1 MLMARFAVSIGLFV
15 STSVWAE
22 HQPGVVPIASVK
34 QLHEALI
41 TPTSDTLFR
50 AESVA
55 PADAA
60 AWRTLHNAAL
70 MLAEAANLLMIDGR
84 AKDRGQ
90 WVAFARDM
98 RNAAEAE
105 MKAIAAANLD
115 DLVTANGQLTDACMA
130 CHEPYRDGN
139 RGMLSPKN

>member
-1 MLMARFAVSIGLFV
+1 MLLARLVLAIALCASAA
-15 STSVWAE
+15 TWAE
-22 HQPGVVPIASVK
+22 QQSAVVPIASVK
-34 QLHEALI
+34 QLHEAFI
-41 TPTSDTLFR
+41 TPASDTLFQ

-55 PADAA
+55 PPNAA
-60 AWRTLHNAAL
+60 AWHTLHNAAL
-70 MLAEAANLLMIDGR
+70 MLAEAANLLMVDGR

-90 WVAFARDM
+90 WMAFARDM

-105 MKAIAAANLD
+105 LKAVAASNLD

-139 RGMLSPKN
+139 RGMLSQKN

>member
-1 MLMARFAVSIGLFV
+1 MLLARLALAIALCASAA
-15 STSVWAE
+15 TWAE
-22 HQPGVVPIASVK
+22 PQSGVVPIASVK
-34 QLHEALI
+34 QLHEAFI
-41 TPTSDTLFR
+41 TPASDTLFQ

-55 PADAA
+55 PANAA

-70 MLAEAANLLMIDGR
+70 MLAEAANLLMVDGR

-90 WVAFARDM
+90 WMVFARDM
-98 RNAAEAE
+98 RNAAEAG
-105 MKAIAAANLD
+105 MKAIAASDLD
-115 DLVTANGQLTDACMA
+115 DLVAANGQLVDACMA